1 MRTYIPSPADD
12 APSPRPRYAVRRAY
26 HTAYRGDA
34 NFHEKA
40 LFVKADVAAS
50 CGRALELR
58 VLRAMLPSALSVS
71 PLFSDSVHYEILLFG
86 LIEDAAI
93 FGAVS
98 PPRGGRTKFVL
109 RSRLTLDPKRSGTR
123 EPYDSV

>member
-1 MRTYIPSPADD
+1 MRASENAKQ
-12 APSPRPRYAVRRAY
+12 
-26 HTAYRGDA
+26 A

-40 LFVKADVAAS
+40 LFVKADVAA
-50 CGRALELR
+50 
-58 VLRAMLPSALSVS
+58 PSRSSATTPCPSRYASIRTLSE
-71 PLFSDSVHYEILLFG
+71 PTLFGDSVHYEILLFG

-109 RSRLTLDPKRSGTR
+109 RSRLTLDPKRLGTR
-123 EPYDSV
+123 KPYGSV